1 MGFRE
6 MRRSKQAVLEDDCK
20 KILKTEKRGVLSV
33 IGDDG
38 YPYGVPVNFYYD
50 ETDGRI
56 YFHGAKEGH
65 KFDAIK
71 SCDKVCFTVWGND
84 YKKEG
89 DWAWYVTSVI
99 AMGRAELVSD
109 SKLTYEKLRLLGGK
123 YFPSEAEIDA
133 TMERSAARTQLI
145 AMEIEHLTGKLVH
158 EK

>member
-6 MRRSKQAVLEDDCK
+6 MRRYKQAVSDEECRR
-20 KILKTEKRGVLSV
+20 ILKTEKRGVLSV

-38 YPYGVPVNFYYD
+38 YPYGVPMNFVYD
-50 ETDGRI
+50 ENDGKI

-65 KFDAIK
+65 KLDAIK
-71 SCDKVCFTVWGND
+71 ACDKVCFTVWGNE

-109 SKLTYEKLRLLGGK
+109 EKAACEKLRLLGQK
-123 YFPSEAEIDA
+123 YFPQGYDIEGEI
-133 TMERSAARTQLI
+133 EKLAARTQVI
-145 AMEIEHLTGKLVH
+145 ALAIEYVTGKLVH
-158 EK
+158 EN